1 VHGAD
6 VVVVTTPGQHAGAAA
21 DAMVTA
27 TAGCTLAVRTAD
39 CAPVVLE
46 GAWSVGVVHAG
57 WRGLLDGVVA
67 NTAASM
73 RELGDE
79 PRRAAIGPCI
89 RAGCY
94 EFGESELGLLV
105 GRFGERVRAT
115 TMWGTPAFDLAGA
128 VQLACRAEGI
138 DDVDDSAGC
147 TACDLRWF
155 SHRARRE
162 TERFATLAWITD
174 PEVAP

>member
-1 VHGAD
+1 VHGAE
-6 VVVVTTPGQHAGAAA
+6 VVVVAAPGQHAGTSA

-39 CAPVVLE
+39 CAPVVLA
-46 GAWSVGVVHAG
+46 GASSVGLVHAG

-67 NTAASM
+67 STAATM

-94 EFGESELGLLV
+94 EFGEPELGLLV
-105 GRFGERVRAT
+105 ARFGDGVRAST
-115 TMWGTPAFDLAGA
+115 LWGSAALDLAGA
-128 VQLACRAEGI
+128 VQVACREEGI

-147 TACDLRWF
+147 TACDLRWY

-174 PEVAP
+174 RDAAR